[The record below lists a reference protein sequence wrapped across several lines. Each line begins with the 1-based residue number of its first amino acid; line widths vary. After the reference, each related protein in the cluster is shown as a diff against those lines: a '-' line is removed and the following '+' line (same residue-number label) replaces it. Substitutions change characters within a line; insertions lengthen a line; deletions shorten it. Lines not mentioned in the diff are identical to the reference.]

1 MRKLL
6 VIFLFVH
13 FVSYSQQSY
22 KVEID
27 LNKVKTKG
35 IKVKIQLPDS
45 LKESD
50 VFCFPAII
58 PGTYAR
64 YDYGRV
70 VTKFIAKDAKGKKVT
85 FNRENVNTFSFK
97 KNKKAKYLEYWVKDT
112 WSDRK
117 NKNYIFQPAGTYFD
131 EGKVFV
137 LNFSGIVGY
146 VQSKSKLPFEL
157 NISYPESLFGSTSL
171 TTKVAERGNDKYY
184 VKDYNELIDSPILYC
199 KADTTSFYAGETKI
213 GFSIFS
219 ENNIVNAEVV
229 ANSMKPLA
237 FSLKDFFGKLPVK
250 NYQFLYYFSDPSN
263 KRTSGDGG
271 LGALEHNYSSFYF
284 LIEQTDT
291 TSIKHMVRD
300 VSSHEFFHILT
311 PLNIHSEEIQNFD
324 FQSPKMSKHLWMYEG
339 ITEYF
344 AHLVQEKGG
353 LITQKRFMEIIRSK
367 MIETKNYPSHSFTE
381 MSSNILSEEFK
392 PSYANVYEK
401 GAVMA
406 FLLDIRLNEL
416 SEGKKNLKDL
426 MLELSSLYGPN
437 KSFPDSALFD
447 IIAKHSYPQIKTFL
461 IDYVQGN
468 KELPY
473 EEYFKKIG
481 WNYLSEEK
489 DSVYGFGKNGY
500 YYEPSMKGIY
510 VYSVD
515 VVNNPLALIANDL
528 IVSIN
533 GSKITEQNAS
543 EKIDELTKPNAG
555 KLYDIELSRNK
566 KVIKVSGTAAKYE
579 RVRKEV
585 LKEIE
590 NISESQIKFREW
602 MLE

>member
-1 MRKLL
+1 
-6 VIFLFVH
+6 VH
-13 FVSYSQQSY
+13 FVSFSQQAY

-27 LNKVKTKG
+27 LKKVSSKG
-35 IKVKIQLPDS
+35 IKVRVQLPDS
-45 LKESD
+45 LSNED

-64 YDYGRV
+64 YDFGRV
-70 VTKFIAKDAKGKKVT
+70 VSKFRAEDSRGKKVS
-85 FNRENVNTFSFK
+85 FKRENTNTFSFK
-97 KNKKAKYLEYWVKDT
+97 KNKQVKYLEYWVKDT
-112 WSDRK
+112 WQEKKST
-117 NKNYIFQPAGTYFD
+117 NYIFQPAGTYFN
-131 EGKVFV
+131 EGKVYV

-157 NISYPESLFGSTSL
+157 KISYPENLFGSTSV
-171 TTKVAERGNDKYY
+171 TTKTITKGNDTYLI
-184 VKDYNELIDSPILYC
+184 KDYNELIDSPMLYC
-199 KADTTSFYAGETKI
+199 RADTTSFYAGDSKI

-219 ENNIVNAEVV
+219 ENDIVNAQVV
-229 ANSMKPLA
+229 ANSMKPLT

-263 KRTSGDGG
+263 KKTRGDGG

-284 LIEQTDT
+284 LIEQKDT

-339 ITEYF
+339 MTEYF

-367 MIETKNYPSHSFTE
+367 MIEADNYPNHSFTE
-381 MSSNILSEEFK
+381 MSSKILQDEFK

-401 GAVMA
+401 GAVIA
-406 FLLDIRLNEL
+406 FLLDIKLNEL

-426 MLELSSLYGPN
+426 MLELSALYGPN
-437 KSFPDSALFD
+437 KSFPDSSLFD
-447 IIAKHSYPQIKTFL
+447 VIEKISYPQIKTFL

-473 EEYFKKIG
+473 EEYLKKIG
-481 WNYLSEEK
+481 WQYLSEEK
-489 DSVYGFGKNGY
+489 DTVDGFGKNGFY
-500 YYEPSMKGIY
+500 YDQSLNGIF
-510 VYSVD
+510 VYAVD
-515 VVNNPLALIANDL
+515 PINNPLAIKNNDL
-528 IVSIN
+528 IISLN
-533 GSKITEQNAS
+533 GIKITEQNAI
-543 EKIDELTKPNAG
+543 EKLEELTKPNAG
-555 KLYDIELSRNK
+555 KLYEIELLRDK
-566 KVIKVSGTAAKYE
+566 KSIKSSGTTLLYE
-579 RVRKEV
+579 RTRKNV
-585 LKEIE
+585 IKEIE
-590 NISESQIKFREW
+590 NINESQIKFREW

>member
-1 MRKLL
+1 MRKLF
-6 VIFLFVH
+6 VFFLFVH
-13 FVSYSQQSY
+13 FVSFSQQAY

-27 LNKVKTKG
+27 LKKVSSKG
-35 IKVKIQLPDS
+35 IKVRVQLPDS
-45 LKESD
+45 LSNED

-64 YDYGRV
+64 YDFGRV
-70 VTKFIAKDAKGKKVT
+70 VTKFRAEDSRGKKVS
-85 FNRENVNTFSFK
+85 FKRENTNTFSFK
-97 KNKKAKYLEYWVKDT
+97 KNKQVKYLEYWVKDT
-112 WSDRK
+112 WQEKKST
-117 NKNYIFQPAGTYFD
+117 NYIFQPAGTYFN
-131 EGKVFV
+131 EGKVYV

-157 NISYPESLFGSTSL
+157 KISYPENLFGSTSV
-171 TTKVAERGNDKYY
+171 TTKTITKGNDTYLI
-184 VKDYNELIDSPILYC
+184 KDYNELIDSPMLYS
-199 KADTTSFYAGETKI
+199 KADTTSFYAGDSKI

-219 ENNIVNAEVV
+219 ENDIVNAQVV
-229 ANSMKPLA
+229 ANSMKPLT

-263 KRTSGDGG
+263 KKTRGDGG

-284 LIEQTDT
+284 LIEQKDT

-339 ITEYF
+339 MTEYF

-367 MIETKNYPSHSFTE
+367 MIEADNYPNHSFTE
-381 MSSNILSEEFK
+381 MSSKILQDEFK

-401 GAVMA
+401 GAVIA
-406 FLLDIRLNEL
+406 FLLDIKLNEL

-426 MLELSSLYGPN
+426 MLELSALYGPN
-437 KSFPDSALFD
+437 KSFPDSSLFD
-447 IIAKHSYPQIKTFL
+447 VIEKISYPQIKTFL

-473 EEYFKKIG
+473 EEYLKKIG
-481 WNYLSEEK
+481 WQYLSEEK
-489 DSVYGFGKNGY
+489 DTVDGFGKNGFY
-500 YYEPSMKGIY
+500 YDQSLNGIF
-510 VYSVD
+510 VYAVD
-515 VVNNPLALIANDL
+515 PINNPLAIKNNDL
-528 IVSIN
+528 IISLN
-533 GSKITEQNAS
+533 GIKITEQNAI
-543 EKIDELTKPNAG
+543 EKLEELTKPNAG
-555 KLYDIELSRNK
+555 KLYEIELLRDK
-566 KVIKVSGTAAKYE
+566 KSIKSSGTTLLYE
-579 RVRKEV
+579 RTRKNV
-585 LKEIE
+585 IKEIE
-590 NISESQIKFREW
+590 NINESQIKFREW

>member
-6 VIFLFVH
+6 VIFLFFH

-70 VTKFIAKDAKGKKVT
+70 VTKFKAKDARGNKVA

-97 KNKKAKYLEYWVKDT
+97 KNKKVKHLEYWVKDT
-112 WSDRK
+112 WSEK
-117 NKNYIFQPAGTYFD
+117 KSTNYVFQPAGTYFD

-146 VQSKSKLPFEL
+146 VQTKSKVPFEL
-157 NISYPESLFGSTSL
+157 NISYPENLFGSTSL
-171 TTKVAERGNDKYY
+171 TTKVAERGKDKYY
-184 VKDYNELIDSPILYC
+184 VKDYNELIDSPMLYS

-213 GFSIFS
+213 GFSIYS
-219 ENNIVNAEVV
+219 ENNIVNAQVV

-237 FSLKDFFGKLPVK
+237 YSLKDFFGKLPVR

-263 KRTSGDGG
+263 KKTRGDGG

-284 LIEQTDT
+284 LVEQKDT

-543 EKIDELTKPNAG
+543 EKIDELTKPTTG

-566 KVIKVSGTAAKYE
+566 KVIKASGAAAKYE

>member
-6 VIFLFVH
+6 VIFLFLH
-13 FVSYSQQSY
+13 FVSFSQQAY

-27 LNKVKTKG
+27 LNKVKSKG

-45 LKESD
+45 LSPDD

-70 VTKFIAKDAKGKKVT
+70 VTKFRAKDVNGKKLS
-85 FNRENVNTFSFK
+85 FKRDNVNTFSFK

-112 WSDRK
+112 WSDK
-117 NKNYIFQPAGTYFD
+117 KTKNYIFQPAGTYYS
-131 EGKVFV
+131 EGKVYV

-146 VQSKSKLPFEL
+146 IQSKSKIPFEL
-157 NISYPESLFGSTSL
+157 NISYPENLFGSTSL
-171 TTKVAERGNDKYY
+171 TTKIISKGNDKYF
-184 VKDYNELIDSPILYC
+184 VKDYNELIDSPVLYC
-199 KADTTSFYAGETKI
+199 KADTTSFYAGESKI
-213 GFSIFS
+213 SFSIFS
-219 ENNIVNAEVV
+219 ENDIVNAQVV

-250 NYQFLYYFSDPSN
+250 NYQFLYYFSDPTN
-263 KRTSGDGG
+263 KNTKGDGG

-284 LIEQTDT
+284 LVEQKDT

-311 PLNIHSEEIQNFD
+311 PLNVHSEEIQNFD

-367 MIETKNYPSHSFTE
+367 MIEADNYPNNSFTE
-381 MSSNILSEEFK
+381 MSSKILQDEFK
-392 PSYANVYEK
+392 PSYGNVYEK

-416 SEGKKNLKDL
+416 SDGKKNLKDL
-426 MLELSSLYGPN
+426 MLELSNMYGPN
-437 KSFPDSALFD
+437 KSFADSALFD
-447 IIAKHSYPQIKTFL
+447 IIAKSSFPQIKTFL

-481 WNYLSEEK
+481 WEYLSEEK
-489 DSVYGFGKNGY
+489 DTVNGFGKNGF
-500 YYEPSMKGIY
+500 YYEPSVNGVYI
-510 VYSVD
+510 YSVD
-515 VVNNPLALIANDL
+515 PINNPLSLKKNDVIVAL
-528 IVSIN
+528 N
-533 GSKITEQNAS
+533 GTKITELNAT
-543 EKIDELTKPNAG
+543 EILEDMIKPNSG
-555 KLYDIELSRNK
+555 KLYDFEIVREK
-566 KVIKVSGTAAKYE
+566 KPMKVSGIPIKYE
-579 RVRKEV
+579 RTRKNV

-590 NISESQIKFREW
+590 NISETQIKFREW
-602 MLE
+602 ILE

>member
-45 LKESD
+45 LNESD

-70 VTKFIAKDAKGKKVT
+70 VTKFSAKDVSGKKLA
-85 FNRENVNTFSFK
+85 FKRENINTFSFK
-97 KNKKAKYLEYWVKDT
+97 KITKVKHLEYWVKDT
-112 WSDRK
+112 WSDK
-117 NKNYIFQPAGTYFD
+117 KTKNYIFQPAGTYFK
-131 EGKVFV
+131 ENEVFV
-137 LNFSGIVGY
+137 LNFSGIIGY
-146 VQSKSKLPFEL
+146 IQSKSKLPFEL
-157 NISYPESLFGSTSL
+157 NIAYPQNLFGSTSL
-171 TTKVAERGNDKYY
+171 TTKVVENGMDKYY
-184 VKDYNELIDSPILYC
+184 VKDYNELIDSPVLYS

-213 GFSIFS
+213 GFSIYS
-219 ENNIVNAEVV
+219 ENNIVNAQVV

-237 FSLKDFFGKLPVK
+237 YSLKDFFGRLPVR

-263 KRTSGDGG
+263 KKTRGDGG

-284 LIEQTDT
+284 LVEQKDT

-311 PLNIHSEEIQNFD
+311 PLNIHSDEIQNFD

-353 LITQKRFMEIIRSK
+353 LITQKRFMEIIRTK
-367 MIETKNYPSHSFTE
+367 MNEADNYPNYSFTE
-381 MSSNILSEEFK
+381 MSSKILEDNFK
-392 PSYANVYEK
+392 VAYANVYEK
-401 GAVMA
+401 GAVIA
-406 FLLDIRLNEL
+406 FLLDLRINEL

-426 MLELSSLYGPN
+426 MLELSHVYGPN
-437 KSFPDSALFD
+437 KSFPDSSLFD
-447 IIAKHSYPQIKTFL
+447 VIEKISYPQIKTFL

-473 EEYFKKIG
+473 EEYLKKIG
-481 WNYLSEEK
+481 WQYLSEEK
-489 DSVYGFGKNGY
+489 DTVDGFGKNGFY
-500 YYEPSMKGIY
+500 YDQSLNGIF
-510 VYSVD
+510 VYAVD
-515 VVNNPLALIANDL
+515 PINNPLAIKNNDL
-528 IVSIN
+528 IISLDGI
-533 GSKITEQNAS
+533 KITDLNAS
-543 EKIDELTKPNAG
+543 EKLEEITKPNAG
-555 KLYDIELSRNK
+555 KLYEMEIIRDK
-566 KVIKVSGTAAKYE
+566 KQMKVSGISIKYE
-579 RVRKEV
+579 RTRKNV
-585 LKEIE
+585 IKEIE
-590 NISESQIKFREW
+590 NIDESQIKFREW

>member
-1 MRKLL
+1 MRKLF
-6 VIFLFVH
+6 VFFLFVH
-13 FVSYSQQSY
+13 FVSFSQQAY

-27 LNKVKTKG
+27 LKKVSSKG
-35 IKVKIQLPDS
+35 IKVRVQLPDS
-45 LKESD
+45 LSNED

-64 YDYGRV
+64 YDFGRV
-70 VTKFIAKDAKGKKVT
+70 VTKFRAEDSRGKKVS
-85 FNRENVNTFSFK
+85 FKRENTNTFSFK
-97 KNKKAKYLEYWVKDT
+97 KNKQVKYLEYWVKDT
-112 WSDRK
+112 WQEKKST
-117 NKNYIFQPAGTYFD
+117 NYIFQPAGTYFN
-131 EGKVFV
+131 EGKVYV

-157 NISYPESLFGSTSL
+157 KISYPENLFGSTSV
-171 TTKVAERGNDKYY
+171 TTKTITKGNDTYLI
-184 VKDYNELIDSPILYC
+184 KDYNELIDSPMLYC
-199 KADTTSFYAGETKI
+199 KADTTSFYAGDSKI

-219 ENNIVNAEVV
+219 ENDIVNAQVV
-229 ANSMKPLA
+229 ANSMKPLT

-263 KRTSGDGG
+263 KKTRGDGG

-284 LIEQTDT
+284 LIEQKDT

-339 ITEYF
+339 MTEYF

-367 MIETKNYPSHSFTE
+367 MIEADNYPNHSFTE
-381 MSSNILSEEFK
+381 MSSKILQDEFK

-401 GAVMA
+401 GAVIA
-406 FLLDIRLNEL
+406 FLLDIKLNEL

-426 MLELSSLYGPN
+426 MLELSALYGPN
-437 KSFPDSALFD
+437 KSFPDSSLFD
-447 IIAKHSYPQIKTFL
+447 VIEKISYPQIKTFL

-473 EEYFKKIG
+473 EEYLKKIG
-481 WNYLSEEK
+481 WQYLSEEK
-489 DSVYGFGKNGY
+489 DTVDGFGKNGFY
-500 YYEPSMKGIY
+500 YDQSLNGIF
-510 VYSVD
+510 VYAVD
-515 VVNNPLALIANDL
+515 PINNPLAIKNNDL
-528 IVSIN
+528 IISLN
-533 GSKITEQNAS
+533 GIKITEQNAI
-543 EKIDELTKPNAG
+543 EKLEELTKPNAG
-555 KLYDIELSRNK
+555 KLYEIELLRDK
-566 KVIKVSGTAAKYE
+566 KSIKNSGTTVLYE
-579 RVRKEV
+579 RTRKNV
-585 LKEIE
+585 IKEIE
-590 NISESQIKFREW
+590 NINESQIKFREW

>member
-1 MRKLL
+1 MRKLF
-6 VIFLFVH
+6 VFFLFVH
-13 FVSYSQQSY
+13 FVSFSQQAY

-27 LNKVKTKG
+27 LKKVSSKG
-35 IKVKIQLPDS
+35 IKVRVQLPDS
-45 LKESD
+45 LSNED

-64 YDYGRV
+64 YDFGRV
-70 VTKFIAKDAKGKKVT
+70 VTKFRAEDSRGKKVS
-85 FNRENVNTFSFK
+85 FKRENTNTFSFK
-97 KNKKAKYLEYWVKDT
+97 KNKQVKYLEYWVKDT
-112 WSDRK
+112 WQEKKST
-117 NKNYIFQPAGTYFD
+117 NYIFQPAGTYFN
-131 EGKVFV
+131 EGKVYV

-157 NISYPESLFGSTSL
+157 KISYPENLFGSTSV
-171 TTKVAERGNDKYY
+171 TTKTITKGNDTYLI
-184 VKDYNELIDSPILYC
+184 KDYNELIDSPMLYC
-199 KADTTSFYAGETKI
+199 KADTTSFYAGDSKI

-219 ENNIVNAEVV
+219 ENDIVNAQVV
-229 ANSMKPLA
+229 ANSMKPLT

-263 KRTSGDGG
+263 KKTRGDGG

-284 LIEQTDT
+284 LIEQKDT

-367 MIETKNYPSHSFTE
+367 MIEADNYPNHSFTE
-381 MSSNILSEEFK
+381 MSSKILQDEFK

-401 GAVMA
+401 GAVIA
-406 FLLDIRLNEL
+406 FLLDIKLNEL

-426 MLELSSLYGPN
+426 MLELSALYGPN
-437 KSFPDSALFD
+437 KSFADSALFD
-447 IIAKHSYPQIKTFL
+447 IIAEHSYPAIKSFL
-461 IDYVQGN
+461 MDYVQGI

-473 EEYFKKIG
+473 QEYFQKIG
-481 WNYLSEEK
+481 YTFIKEEK
-489 DSVYGFGKNGY
+489 DTVSGLGKNNL
-500 YYEPSMKGIY
+500 YYEPSADGIY
-510 VYSVD
+510 VYGVD
-515 VVNNPLALIANDL
+515 QVNNPLSLKTNDV
-528 IVSIN
+528 IVSLN
-533 GSKITEQNAS
+533 GIKITEQNAI
-543 EKIDELTKPNAG
+543 EKLEELTKPNAE
-555 KLYDIELSRNK
+555 KLYEIELLRDK
-566 KVIKVSGTAAKYE
+566 KSIKSSGTTVLYE
-579 RVRKEV
+579 RTRKNV
-585 LKEIE
+585 IKEIE
-590 NISESQIKFREW
+590 NINESQIKFREW

>member
-1 MRKLL
+1 
-6 VIFLFVH
+6 
-13 FVSYSQQSY
+13 
-22 KVEID
+22 VEID
-27 LNKVKTKG
+27 LNKVKSKG

-45 LKESD
+45 LSPDD

-70 VTKFIAKDAKGKKVT
+70 VTKFRAKDVNGKKLS
-85 FNRENVNTFSFK
+85 FKRDNVNTFSFK
-97 KNKKAKYLEYWVKDT
+97 KNKKAKHLEYWVKDT
-112 WSDRK
+112 WSDK
-117 NKNYIFQPAGTYFD
+117 KTKNYIFQPAGTYYS
-131 EGKVFV
+131 EGKVYV

-146 VQSKSKLPFEL
+146 IQSKSKIPFEL
-157 NISYPESLFGSTSL
+157 NISYPENLFGSTSL
-171 TTKVAERGNDKYY
+171 TTKIISKGNDKYF
-184 VKDYNELIDSPILYC
+184 VKDYNELIDSPVLYC
-199 KADTTSFYAGETKI
+199 KADTTSFYAGESKI
-213 GFSIFS
+213 SFSIFS
-219 ENNIVNAEVV
+219 ENDIVNAQVV

-250 NYQFLYYFSDPSN
+250 NYQFLYYFSDPTN
-263 KRTSGDGG
+263 KNTKGDGG

-284 LIEQTDT
+284 LVEQKDT

-311 PLNIHSEEIQNFD
+311 PLNVHSEEIQNFD

-367 MIETKNYPSHSFTE
+367 MIEADNYPNNSFTE
-381 MSSNILSEEFK
+381 MSSKILQDEFK
-392 PSYANVYEK
+392 PSYGNVYEK

-416 SEGKKNLKDL
+416 SDGKKNLKDL
-426 MLELSSLYGPN
+426 MLELSNMYGPN
-437 KSFPDSALFD
+437 KSFADSALFD
-447 IIAKHSYPQIKTFL
+447 IIAKSSFPQIKTFL

-481 WNYLSEEK
+481 WEYLSEEK
-489 DSVYGFGKNGY
+489 DTVNGFGKNGF
-500 YYEPSMKGIY
+500 YYEPSVNGVYI
-510 VYSVD
+510 YSVD
-515 VVNNPLALIANDL
+515 PINNPLSLKKNDVIVAL
-528 IVSIN
+528 N
-533 GSKITEQNAS
+533 GTKITELNAT
-543 EKIDELTKPNAG
+543 EILEEMIKPNSG
-555 KLYDIELSRNK
+555 KLYDFEIVREK
-566 KVIKVSGTAAKYE
+566 KPMKVSGIPIKYE
-579 RVRKEV
+579 RTRKNV

-590 NISESQIKFREW
+590 NISETQIKFREW
-602 MLE
+602 ILE

>member
-6 VIFLFVH
+6 VIFLFLH
-13 FVSYSQQSY
+13 FVSFSQQAY

-27 LNKVKTKG
+27 LNKVKSKG

-45 LKESD
+45 LSPDD

-70 VTKFIAKDAKGKKVT
+70 VTKFRAKDVNGKKLS
-85 FNRENVNTFSFK
+85 FKRDNVNTFSFK

-112 WSDRK
+112 WSDK
-117 NKNYIFQPAGTYFD
+117 KTKNYIFQPAGTYYS
-131 EGKVFV
+131 EGKVYV

-146 VQSKSKLPFEL
+146 IQSKSKIPFEL
-157 NISYPESLFGSTSL
+157 NISYPENLFGSTSL
-171 TTKVAERGNDKYY
+171 TTKIISKGNDKYF
-184 VKDYNELIDSPILYC
+184 VKDYNELIDSPVLYC
-199 KADTTSFYAGETKI
+199 KADTTSFYAGESKI
-213 GFSIFS
+213 SFSIFS
-219 ENNIVNAEVV
+219 ENDIVNAQVV

-250 NYQFLYYFSDPSN
+250 NYQFLYYFSDPTN
-263 KRTSGDGG
+263 KNTKGDGG

-284 LIEQTDT
+284 LVEQKDT

-311 PLNIHSEEIQNFD
+311 PLNVHSEEIQNFD

-367 MIETKNYPSHSFTE
+367 MIEADNYPNNSFTE
-381 MSSNILSEEFK
+381 MSSKILQDEFK
-392 PSYANVYEK
+392 PSYGNVYEK

-416 SEGKKNLKDL
+416 SDGKKNLKDL
-426 MLELSSLYGPN
+426 MLELSNMYGPN
-437 KSFPDSALFD
+437 KSFADSALFD
-447 IIAKHSYPQIKTFL
+447 IIAKSSFPQIKTFL

-481 WNYLSEEK
+481 WEYLSEEK
-489 DSVYGFGKNGY
+489 DTVNGFGKNGF
-500 YYEPSMKGIY
+500 YYEPSVNGVYI
-510 VYSVD
+510 YSVD
-515 VVNNPLALIANDL
+515 PINNPLSLKKNDVIVAL
-528 IVSIN
+528 N
-533 GSKITEQNAS
+533 GTKITELNAT
-543 EKIDELTKPNAG
+543 EILEEMIKPNSG
-555 KLYDIELSRNK
+555 KLYDFEIVREK
-566 KVIKVSGTAAKYE
+566 KPMKVSGIPIKYE
-579 RVRKEV
+579 RTRKNV

-590 NISESQIKFREW
+590 NISETQIKFREW
-602 MLE
+602 ILE

>member
-1 MRKLL
+1 MRKLF
-6 VIFLFVH
+6 VFFLFVH
-13 FVSYSQQSY
+13 FVSFSQQAY

-27 LNKVKTKG
+27 LKKVSSKG
-35 IKVKIQLPDS
+35 IKVRVQLPDS
-45 LKESD
+45 LSNED

-64 YDYGRV
+64 YDFGRV
-70 VTKFIAKDAKGKKVT
+70 VSKFRAEDSRGKKVS
-85 FNRENVNTFSFK
+85 FKRENTNTFSFK
-97 KNKKAKYLEYWVKDT
+97 KNKQVKYLEYWVKDT
-112 WSDRK
+112 WQEKKST
-117 NKNYIFQPAGTYFD
+117 NYIFQPAGTYFN
-131 EGKVFV
+131 EGKVYV

-157 NISYPESLFGSTSL
+157 KISYPENLFGSTSV
-171 TTKVAERGNDKYY
+171 TTKTITKGNDTYLI
-184 VKDYNELIDSPILYC
+184 KDYNELIDSPMLYC
-199 KADTTSFYAGETKI
+199 RADTTSFYAGDSKI

-219 ENNIVNAEVV
+219 ENDIVNAQVV
-229 ANSMKPLA
+229 ANSMKPLT

-263 KRTSGDGG
+263 KKTRGDGG

-284 LIEQTDT
+284 LIEQKDT

-353 LITQKRFMEIIRSK
+353 LITQKRFVEIIRSK
-367 MIETKNYPSHSFTE
+367 MIEADNYPNHSFTE
-381 MSSNILSEEFK
+381 MSSKILQDEFK

-401 GAVMA
+401 GAVIA
-406 FLLDIRLNEL
+406 FLLDIKLNEM

-426 MLELSSLYGPN
+426 MLELSALYGPN
-437 KSFPDSALFD
+437 KSFADSALFD
-447 IIAKHSYPQIKTFL
+447 IIAEHSYPAIKSFL
-461 IDYVQGN
+461 MDYVQGI

-473 EEYFKKIG
+473 QEYFQKIG
-481 WNYLSEEK
+481 YTFIKEEK
-489 DSVYGFGKNGY
+489 DTVSGLGKNNL
-500 YYEPSMKGIY
+500 YYEPSADGIY
-510 VYSVD
+510 VYGVD
-515 VVNNPLALIANDL
+515 QVNNPLSLKTNDV
-528 IVSIN
+528 IVSLN
-533 GSKITEQNAS
+533 GIKITEQNAI
-543 EKIDELTKPNAG
+543 EKLEELTKPNAG
-555 KLYDIELSRNK
+555 KLYEIELLRDK
-566 KVIKVSGTAAKYE
+566 KSIKSSGTTVLYE
-579 RVRKEV
+579 RTRKNV
-585 LKEIE
+585 IKEIE
-590 NISESQIKFREW
+590 NINESQIKFREW

>member
-1 MRKLL
+1 MRKLF
-6 VIFLFVH
+6 VFFLFVH
-13 FVSYSQQSY
+13 FVSFSQQAY

-27 LNKVKTKG
+27 LKKVSSKG
-35 IKVKIQLPDS
+35 IKVRVQLPDS
-45 LKESD
+45 LSIED

-64 YDYGRV
+64 YDFGRV
-70 VTKFIAKDAKGKKVT
+70 VTKFRAEDSRGKKVS
-85 FNRENVNTFSFK
+85 FKRENTNTFSFK
-97 KNKKAKYLEYWVKDT
+97 KNKQVKYLEYWVKDT
-112 WSDRK
+112 WPEKKST
-117 NKNYIFQPAGTYFD
+117 NYIFQPAGTYFN
-131 EGKVFV
+131 EGKVYV

-157 NISYPESLFGSTSL
+157 KISYPENLFGSTSV
-171 TTKVAERGNDKYY
+171 TTKTITKGNDTYLI
-184 VKDYNELIDSPILYC
+184 KDYNELIDSPMLYC
-199 KADTTSFYAGETKI
+199 KADTTSFYAGDSKI

-219 ENNIVNAEVV
+219 ENDIVNAQVV
-229 ANSMKPLA
+229 ANSMKPLT

-263 KRTSGDGG
+263 KKTRGDGG

-284 LIEQTDT
+284 LIEQKDT

-367 MIETKNYPSHSFTE
+367 MIEADNYPNHSFTE
-381 MSSNILSEEFK
+381 MSSKILQDEFK

-401 GAVMA
+401 GAVIA
-406 FLLDIRLNEL
+406 FLLDIKLNEL

-426 MLELSSLYGPN
+426 MLELSALYGPN
-437 KSFPDSALFD
+437 KSFADSALFD
-447 IIAKHSYPQIKTFL
+447 IIAEHSYPAIKSFL
-461 IDYVQGN
+461 MDYVQGI

-473 EEYFKKIG
+473 QEYFQKIG
-481 WNYLSEEK
+481 YTFIKEEK
-489 DSVYGFGKNGY
+489 DTVSGLGKNNL
-500 YYEPSMKGIY
+500 YYEPSADGIY
-510 VYSVD
+510 VYGVD
-515 VVNNPLALIANDL
+515 QVNNPLSLKTNDV
-528 IVSIN
+528 IVSLN
-533 GSKITEQNAS
+533 GIKITEQNAI
-543 EKIDELTKPNAG
+543 EKLEELTKPNAG
-555 KLYDIELSRNK
+555 KLYEIELLRDK
-566 KVIKVSGTAAKYE
+566 KSIKSSGTTVLYE
-579 RVRKEV
+579 RTRKNV
-585 LKEIE
+585 IKEIE
-590 NISESQIKFREW
+590 NINESQIKFREW